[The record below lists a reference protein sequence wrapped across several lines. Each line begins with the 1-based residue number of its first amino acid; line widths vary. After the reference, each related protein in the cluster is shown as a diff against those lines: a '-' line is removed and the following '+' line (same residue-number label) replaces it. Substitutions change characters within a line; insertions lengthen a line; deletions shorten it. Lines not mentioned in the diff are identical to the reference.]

1 MNRLSLWHEKVSGWL
16 GPFDIMKESL
26 SLIKCRLF
34 GPENTPLLQ
43 VGFLGLV
50 EVDTAYH
57 VRLAD
62 LSDFQSTVSDRTWSA
77 SQHYATDLKERNV
90 KIAFFSATP
99 QGGGVALMRHALLRF
114 SNCLGTNIKWCV
126 CSCIYIMARI
136 STNVIL
142 AGTSRSHGRKSSG

>member
-1 MNRLSLWHEKVSGWL
+1 MDGMKRPSMNRLNPWREKVLGWL
-16 GPFDIMKESL
+16 VPSNITGVSL
-26 SLIKCRLF
+26 SLIVYRLF

-62 LSDFQSTVSDRTWSA
+62 LSDFQKTVSDRTWTA
-77 SQHYATDLKERNV
+77 VQRYATELKERKV
-90 KIAFFSATP
+90 KVAFFSSTP

-114 SNCLGTNIKWCV
+114 SHCLGTDIKWCV
-126 CSCIYIMARI
+126 SVPVPMYLC
-136 STNVIL
+136 
-142 AGTSRSHGRKSSG
+142 HRKNKH

>member
-1 MNRLSLWHEKVSGWL
+1 M

-26 SLIKCRLF
+26 RLIKHRLF

-114 SNCLGTNIKWCV
+114 SNCLGTNIKWWV
-126 CSCIYIMARI
+126 CSCIYIIARI

-142 AGTSRSHGRKSSG
+142 AGTFRSHGRKSSG

>member
-1 MNRLSLWHEKVSGWL
+1 MKKPSTNRLSPWHEKVLGWL
-16 GPFDIMKESL
+16 VPFDIMKESL
-26 SLIKCRLF
+26 RLIKYRLF

-43 VGFLGLV
+43 VGYLGLV

-62 LSDFQSTVSDRTWSA
+62 LSDFQKTVSDRTWSA
-77 SQHYATDLKERNV
+77 AQHYATDLKERNV

-114 SNCLGTNIKWCV
+114 SHCLGTDIKWCV
-126 CSCIYIMARI
+126 YSC
-136 STNVIL
+136 V
-142 AGTSRSHGRKSSG
+142 

>member
-1 MNRLSLWHEKVSGWL
+1 MKRPSTNRLNPWPEKVLGWL
-16 GPFDIMKESL
+16 VPFNITKESL
-26 SLIKCRLF
+26 NLTLYRLF

-62 LSDFQSTVSDRTWSA
+62 LSDFQKTVSDRTWTA
-77 SQHYATDLKERNV
+77 MQRYATELKERNV
-90 KIAFFSATP
+90 KVAFFSSTP

-114 SNCLGTNIKWCV
+114 SHYLGTDMKWCV
-126 CSCIYIMARI
+126 CACTYVSV
-136 STNVIL
+136 SL
-142 AGTSRSHGRKSSG
+142 QE

>member
-1 MNRLSLWHEKVSGWL
+1 MDGVKRPSTNRQNPWHEKVLGWL
-16 GPFDIMKESL
+16 VPSNIIKESL
-26 SLIKCRLF
+26 SLSAYRLF

-62 LSDFQSTVSDRTWSA
+62 LSDFQKTVSDRTWTA
-77 SQHYATDLKERNV
+77 VQRHAAELKSRNV
-90 KIAFFSATP
+90 KVAFFSATP

-114 SNCLGTNIKWCV
+114 SHCLGTDIKWCV
-126 CSCIYIMARI
+126 YVYVYIYIYI
-136 STNVIL
+136 YICHCKNK
-142 AGTSRSHGRKSSG
+142 H